1 MKTRGRGPA
10 SQPQREAKLIISK
23 LYPACFLKKKKKKG
37 IKCKRHS
44 RKSCE
49 ISEIIA
55 MLKERGANGLATQ
68 AKLLLVPSV
77 ER

>member
-1 MKTRGRGPA
+1 MKSRGRGPA
-10 SQPQREAKLIISK
+10 SQLRREAKLIISK
-23 LYPACFLKKKKKKG
+23 LYPACFLKKKKR
-37 IKCKRHS
+37 IQCKRHS

-68 AKLLLVPSV
+68 AKMLLVPSV